1 MDPDT
6 FDPAHGQ
13 GDYRVRMDWGPT
25 GAAATS
31 ASYAVVVDVLSFT
44 TTVSV
49 ALDQGIEVFPY
60 RWRDKGAAAHA
71 MRHAAT
77 LAVGR
82 FEALGLEGRHV
93 SLSPASLRE
102 AHDLERLVLPSPNG
116 SATCFR
122 VASPGVQPP
131 DRRRGRAARGA
142 Q

>member
-82 FEALGLEGRHV
+82 FEALGDRK
-93 SLSPASLRE
+93 ST
-102 AHDLERLVLPSPNG
+102 RLNS
-116 SATCFR
+116 SH
-122 VASPGVQPP
+122 
-131 DRRRGRAARGA
+131 
-142 Q
+142 